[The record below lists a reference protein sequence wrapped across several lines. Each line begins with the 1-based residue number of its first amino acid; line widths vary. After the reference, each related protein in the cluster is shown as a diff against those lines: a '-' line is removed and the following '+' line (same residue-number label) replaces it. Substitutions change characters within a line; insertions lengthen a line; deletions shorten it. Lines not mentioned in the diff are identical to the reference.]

1 MTKFR
6 RGFKTEANTIA
17 REIREELGLHP
28 VDPLDPW
35 NLAKH
40 LAIPVLT
47 LRHFAKE
54 APKAYKLFRN
64 FEEEAFSAVT
74 VFSGPVRLIVHNE
87 FHARVRQ
94 ASNLAHEISHALLM
108 HPPMLAFDA
117 RGCRNW
123 NEEFENEANWLAGAL
138 LISEEAALQIARNG
152 ISIESASDQY
162 GVSQKM
168 VQFRLNVT
176 AAYMRIRRERSY
188 YRKRS

>member
-6 RGFKTEANTIA
+6 RGFKAEANTIA

-40 LAIPVLT
+40 LAIPVFT
-47 LRHFAKE
+47 LRQFAEE

-64 FEEEAFSAVT
+64 LEEGAFSAVT
-74 VFSGPVRLIVHNE
+74 VFSGSARVIVHNE

-108 HPPMLAFDA
+108 HPPMQAFDA

-123 NEEFENEANWLAGAL
+123 NEELENEANWLAGAL
-138 LISEEAALQIARNG
+138 LISEEAALQIARND
-152 ISIESASDQY
+152 ISIEYVSAKY

-176 AAYMRIRRERSY
+176 GAYKRIRRERNY
-188 YRKRS
+188 CRKMT